1 MSGGSI
7 CLEKKMYSLYDMN
20 RDEFIYF
27 DFKHVV
33 AELDEK
39 ELASL
44 AYLLICANER
54 MDIPHDKQPPAVG
67 LVREV
72 FSSLVVGVVGID
84 IDYLDNILVVING
97 DFVNSCP
104 LSNVLDKLEVKG

>member
-1 MSGGSI
+1 
-7 CLEKKMYSLYDMN
+7 MYSLYDMN
-20 RDEFIYF
+20 RDEFIYAGNETPRT
-27 DFKHVV
+27 V

-44 AYLLICANER
+44 AYLLVCVNEK
-54 MDIPHDKQPPAVG
+54 MVIPHDKQPPEVG